1 MADLLSI
8 GTSGINIYRR
18 SLATTGNNIANV
30 DTEGYS
36 RQTHETQQAIGPSEG
51 TINLGTGV
59 LSDSVRRAY
68 DAYATSAYRN
78 STSLLQQQDTLYT
91 YARKL
96 EDILA
101 DQNMSMSSSIDRF
114 FAAAQDLSVS
124 PSSTSMREN
133 LLNEAVAVIERFKS
147 LSMQFDRLDDDS
159 FVESKVRADELNSL
173 STQLARVNELMLGKS
188 DAELQANGL
197 MDQRDKLLQ
206 DMSELATIKVEELKS
221 GRVKVYLGSSTS
233 GHLLVDEEKSKELLV
248 TRIENN
254 PEKLSY
260 TVDPYGSPKNLSSV
274 PGGKISGIDDFRN
287 NALKKARDELDGMAL
302 AFMNA
307 INEVQISGLDAA
319 GNEGR
324 AMFGLANENA
334 RSAGQLK
341 LLISDGDSIATGSP
355 LMINQNGSASQLKLT
370 NWKTS
375 EVSLRVGEL
384 SINDVLGY
392 GNSSGS
398 GSPVS
403 VTSSYVIPGHYAKD
417 LSLEFDG
424 NVEIFTRDG
433 AHIFGSANQGALVST
448 ANGFNGGPATYDAT
462 YLNQTGIASYRDA
475 ISFSTD
481 VTGVTTLNVDG
492 QIGED
497 LIVIVNGGAST
508 MSGNWFAEDQNLT
521 RAQLESELEITFT
534 SASSYSLVD
543 VTTSTV
549 LATRDYQS
557 GDEIAINGW
566 TAVLN
571 NAPVSGDKFTVSKN
585 TSPRGDNRNILS
597 LLSLQ
602 NDRDV
607 FDGRGNFSEVYAD
620 VINDLGSVVVQS
632 SIAKDAQLVLTDEAN
647 QARDSVS
654 AVALDEEAADL
665 LRFQQAYQANAQI
678 IQAANKIFD
687 WIVNIR

>member
-124 PSSTSMREN
+124 PSSTSAREN

-260 TVDPYGSPKNLSSV
+260 TVDPYGSPKYLSSV

-632 SIAKDAQLVLTDEAN
+632 SIAKDAQLVLTDEAK

>member
-124 PSSTSMREN
+124 PSSTSVREN

-260 TVDPYGSPKNLSSV
+260 TVDPYGSPKYLSSV
-274 PGGKISGIDDFRN
+274 PGGKLSGIDDFRN

-319 GNEGR
+319 GNAGR

-341 LLISDGDSIATGSP
+341 LLISDGDSIATGAP

-375 EVSLRVGEL
+375 EVSLRAGEL

-433 AHIFGSANQGALVST
+433 AHIFGSANQGALVTT
-448 ANGFNGGPATYDAT
+448 ANGFNGGLATYDAT
-462 YLNQTGIASYRDA
+462 YLNQTGIDSYRDA

-620 VINDLGSVVVQS
+620 VVNDLGSVVVQS
-632 SIAKDAQLVLTDEAN
+632 SIAKDAQLVLTDEAK

>member
-124 PSSTSMREN
+124 PSSTSVREN

-233 GHLLVDEEKSKELLV
+233 GHLLVDEEKSNELLV

-260 TVDPYGSPKNLSSV
+260 TVDPYGSPKYLSSV
-274 PGGKISGIDDFRN
+274 PGGKLSGIDDFRN

-341 LLISDGDSIATGSP
+341 LLISDGDSIATGAP

-384 SINDVLGY
+384 SINDVLGS

-475 ISFSTD
+475 ISFSID

-620 VINDLGSVVVQS
+620 VVNDLGSVVVQS
-632 SIAKDAQLVLTDEAN
+632 SIAKDAQLVLTDEAK

>member
-124 PSSTSMREN
+124 PSSTSVREN

-260 TVDPYGSPKNLSSV
+260 TVDPYGSPKYLSSV
-274 PGGKISGIDDFRN
+274 PGGKLSGIDDFRN
-287 NALKKARDELDGMAL
+287 NSLKKARDELDGMAL

-341 LLISDGDSIATGSP
+341 LLISDGDSIATGAP

-375 EVSLRVGEL
+375 EVSLRAGEL

-549 LATRDYQS
+549 LATRDYKS

-620 VINDLGSVVVQS
+620 VVNDLGSVVVQS
-632 SIAKDAQLVLTDEAN
+632 SIAKDAQLVLTDEAK